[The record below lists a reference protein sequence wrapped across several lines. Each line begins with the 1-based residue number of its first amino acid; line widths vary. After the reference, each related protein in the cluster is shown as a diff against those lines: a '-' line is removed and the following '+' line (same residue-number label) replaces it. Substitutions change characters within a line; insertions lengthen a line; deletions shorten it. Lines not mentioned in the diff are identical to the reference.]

1 MFITIKCIM
10 MGMDEQLLLSPQ
22 QVVLGSHIEI
32 KFNLHTDAGDEGII
46 DSGYSRSMTSNKER
60 LDDFQPFKG
69 GKVTFGGGEGRITGC
84 ENNLDITERDTVM
97 SKNGDDNHDSWG
109 DEKGTEGVVGLT
121 QWIEK
126 MESVFHISNC
136 TVACQIKF
144 ATCTLQGNALTWWNS
159 HVRTVEHDVAYAMP
173 WKTLKKMMTDKYC
186 PRGEIKKLEIKMWN
200 LKVKGTDVLSYNQRF
215 QELALMCGRTF
226 LEESD
231 EVEKYVCGL
240 PDMIYDSVMASK
252 PKTMQDAIEFA
263 TELMDQKIRTIAE
276 RQAENKRKFDDN
288 NQTQQQPPKKQN
300 VARAYSVG
308 SSEKKDYAGTLPLCN
323 KCKFHHNGPCIAKT
337 LTCYEYGN
345 QGHYMSDC
353 PKLKNQNHG
362 NQTGGTEARRMVY
375 ALGGGENDQ
384 DLDNMEYDIN
394 A

>member
-1 MFITIKCIM
+1 
-10 MGMDEQLLLSPQ
+10 
-22 QVVLGSHIEI
+22 
-32 KFNLHTDAGDEGII
+32 
-46 DSGYSRSMTSNKER
+46 
-60 LDDFQPFKG
+60 
-69 GKVTFGGGEGRITGC
+69 
-84 ENNLDITERDTVM
+84 
-97 SKNGDDNHDSWG
+97 
-109 DEKGTEGVVGLT
+109 
-121 QWIEK
+121 
-126 MESVFHISNC
+126 
-136 TVACQIKF
+136 
-144 ATCTLQGNALTWWNS
+144 
-159 HVRTVEHDVAYAMP
+159 
-173 WKTLKKMMTDKYC
+173 
-186 PRGEIKKLEIKMWN
+186 MWN

-308 SSEKKDYAGTLPLCN
+308 SCEKNDYAGTLPLCN

-384 DLDNMEYDIN
+384 DLDNMEYDIH